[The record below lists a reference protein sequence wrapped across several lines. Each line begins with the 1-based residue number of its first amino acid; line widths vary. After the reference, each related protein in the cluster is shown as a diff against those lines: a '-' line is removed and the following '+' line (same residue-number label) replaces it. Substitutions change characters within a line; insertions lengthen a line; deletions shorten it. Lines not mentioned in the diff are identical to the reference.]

1 MDPRTAEYS
10 ISDDKTL
17 LDLEFVCA
25 ALAGSY
31 WAPNRSRSVIEKSIR
46 NSACF
51 GLYEKRTGKQV
62 GFARIVTDGA
72 TIAWLGDV
80 IVDEA
85 HRKRGLG
92 KLLVSRVV
100 ELMEKNGTTCL
111 LATRDAHGLYEKF
124 GFARAELMKRLVS
137 GAGAPSNPSPG
148 PPPARS

>member
-1 MDPRTAEYS
+1 MDPATEDYS

-17 LDLEFVCA
+17 LDLEFICT

-31 WAPNRSRSVIEKSIR
+31 WASNRPRAVIEKSIE

-72 TIAWLGDV
+72 TVAWLGDV

-92 KLLVSRVV
+92 KLLVARAV
-100 ELMEKNGTTCL
+100 ELMEKNATTCL

-124 GFARAELMKRLVS
+124 GFARSELMKRLVA
-137 GAGAPSNPSPG
+137 GAGAPK
-148 PPPARS
+148 PPARPA

>member
-1 MDPRTAEYS
+1 MDPGTEDYS

-31 WAPNRSRSVIEKSIR
+31 WAPDRPRAVIEKSIR
-46 NSACF
+46 NSVCF
-51 GLYEKRTGKQV
+51 GLYEKHTGTQV

-72 TIAWLGDV
+72 TVAWLGDV

-85 HRKRGLG
+85 HRQKGLG

-124 GFARAELMKRLVS
+124 GFARSELMKRLVT
-137 GAGAPSNPSPG
+137 GAGAPR
-148 PPPARS
+148 PPERPA